1 MEECPICFLSY
12 GAVNITNCCGA
23 IICTECFLQVRPQ
36 KEKDSTCPFCS
47 SENFSVRIAKK
58 NNNSFSLVPRTLP
71 SSSSLTTSSLSTTS
85 SSTLS
90 SNTGTIDTS
99 ITVNNKKKSTASV
112 APNTPPTKASRFGSE
127 LEKDESFKT
136 FKKRSESFASTEG
149 SSPPKNDKEIIESIA
164 MTTEERQRLEEEMK
178 AQHYHPLVLK
188 IEAEAQERR
197 MQNDRAYRYRR
208 STSGNIEAASNRRL
222 RLRGG
227 STRNWDQ
234 LANFLE
240 GEEIDDIT
248 ALERV
253 IMHSIGEGERGS
265 RGNDNSSNGNT
276 NSNADDDSNSNSNLE
291 QQQGFPLLRSLL
303 TGQMDI
309 NNGRAVG
316 SSTAAGRSWTWNR
329 RQRHPFMGSNMGAG
343 LDVSLN
349 TASLMGL
356 SEEEQISM
364 AIAASM
370 RDQEQQ
376 SGHNDDDDT
385 NDEDEN
391 VNNAIA
397 DGERID
403 VDAGDN
409 SENDNSNT
417 VSTADNEALGAG
429 VGLVVA
435 ADPTPRSQQF
445 KNEGNGDEAST
456 ITELARVVTD
466 SRAPNVDTCGIAA

>member
-12 GAVNITNCCGA
+12 GAVNITTCCGA

-47 SENFSVRIAKK
+47 SEKFSVTIAKK
-58 NNNSFSLVPRTLP
+58 KNINSFSLVPGTLP
-71 SSSSLTTSSLSTTS
+71 SSSSLTTTSLSTTS
-85 SSTLS
+85 SSTLG
-90 SNTGTIDTS
+90 SNTGNINSS
-99 ITVNNKKKSTASV
+99 ITVNNKKKTTASV
-112 APNTPPTKASRFGSE
+112 APNTPPAKACRFGSE
-127 LEKDESFKT
+127 LEKDESFKK

-149 SSPPKNDKEIIESIA
+149 SSTPKKDKEIIESIA

-208 STSGNIEAASNRRL
+208 STGGNIEAASNRRL

-227 STRNWDQ
+227 SARNWDQ

-240 GEEIDDIT
+240 GEEINDMT
-248 ALERV
+248 ALEQV
-253 IMHSIGEGERGS
+253 IMLHSIGEGERGS
-265 RGNDNSSNGNT
+265 GGNDNSSNGNI
-276 NSNADDDSNSNSNLE
+276 NSNDDDDDSNNSNLE
-291 QQQGFPLLRSLL
+291 QQEGFPLFRSLL
-303 TGQMDI
+303 TGQLDI
-309 NNGRAVG
+309 NDGRAVG
-316 SSTAAGRSWTWNR
+316 SSTAAGRSWTRNWQ
-329 RQRHPFMGSNMGAG
+329 QRHPFMGSNIGAS
-343 LDVSLN
+343 LNVSLN

-376 SGHNDDDDT
+376 SARNDSDDT
-385 NDEDEN
+385 NEDEN
-391 VNNAIA
+391 VNNAIT
-397 DGERID
+397 DEESS
-403 VDAGDN
+403 DAGDD
-409 SENDNSNT
+409 NDNSNT
-417 VSTADNEALGAG
+417 ISTADDAALGVSA
-429 VGLVVA
+429 GLVAVT
-435 ADPTPRSQQF
+435 DSTPRSQQF

-466 SRAPNVDTCGIAA
+466 SRAPSVDTCGIAA